1 MDMLDRRQKEEL
13 DVIKEQA
20 KADKEAWNQ
29 QMQMMKEADMK
40 TQSQLQK
47 QLEAAD
53 ERAKQANKAI
63 LVVKQELEKSRK
75 EAKDDR
81 VAADQKME
89 AFQTQFDKAAEGFH
103 HQLTLL
109 AEREKQSNKVINDMM
124 RMREEDRKEYAFF
137 RNHITTLNK
146 QLEDANKPG
155 FIRRMWRKIF

>member
-1 MDMLDRRQKEEL
+1 MLDRRQKEEL

-40 TQSQLQK
+40 TQTQLQK

-63 LVVKQELEKSRK
+63 LYAKQELEKSRK

-89 AFQTQFDKAAEGFH
+89 ALQTQFAKAAERFQ
-103 HQLTLL
+103 HQLTLS
-109 AEREKQSNKVINDMM
+109 AEREEQSNKFINDMM
-124 RMREEDRKEYAFF
+124 RMREEDREEYAFL
-137 RNHITTLNK
+137 RNHITTLNT
-146 QLEDANKPG
+146 QLADANKPG